1 MQKSGTADLP
11 LHYGSC
17 PKWLFPRMVKL
28 SKAISE
34 IIIEDYGTNEF
45 LARLSDP
52 YWFQAFGCVLGFD
65 WHSSGL
71 TTTVCGALK
80 EGLKENNSI
89 FIAGGKGKTSRK
101 AIEEISS
108 RGYAINLSGGKIAEL
123 SKASRLTAKIDNNA
137 IQDGFNIYH
146 HSFIFDNTG
155 KWTVVQQGMNEMTSY
170 ARRYHWLSSI
180 VNERSFVN
188 EPHSAI
194 CCDMNVNA
202 LNMTAAESEGARK
215 CSVDLING
223 NPKHLE
229 GFFAKNK
236 NKNQLSLADFSNES
250 NSFVMPRGHFP
261 KIEADMKIM
270 IKAYEIQPKNYEELV
285 LIKGLGAKTVRALAL
300 ISELVHGCN
309 VPWRDPCKY
318 SFAHGGK
325 DGWPYPVDKKNYDKS
340 IEILQDALSNA
351 KVGAR
356 LKLDAVRRLQ
366 QYIK

>member
-1 MQKSGTADLP
+1 MKTGIADLP

-34 IIIEDYGTNEF
+34 IIIEDYGTSEF
-45 LARLSDP
+45 LVRLSDP

-101 AIEEISS
+101 AIEEINNK
-108 RGYAINLSGGKIAEL
+108 GYELSLSGENIAEL

-146 HSFIFDNTG
+146 HSFIFDNMG
-155 KWTVVQQGMNEMTSY
+155 KWTVIQQGMNEMTSY

-194 CCDMNVNA
+194 CCDMNVKS
-202 LNMTAAESEGARK
+202 LNMTANESESARK
-215 CSVDLING
+215 CSVDLIND

-229 GFFAKNK
+229 RFFAKNK
-236 NKNQLSLADFSNES
+236 NKNQLSLTDFSNES
-250 NSFVMPRGHFP
+250 NSFVMPREHFP

-270 IKAYEIQPKNYEELV
+270 LKAYEIQPKNYEELI

-300 ISELVHGCN
+300 ISELVHGCK
-309 VPWRDPCKY
+309 VSWRDPCKY

-325 DGWPYPVDKKNYDKS
+325 DGWPYPVDRKNYDKS